1 MIKHIVLW
9 KLREF
14 PSREE
19 KLKTAKNLRQKLME
33 MKKSIKQIR
42 TIEVGINT
50 DKASA
55 SNYDVILMTQF
66 DSINDLQAYKV
77 HPAHQEL
84 VEYLQTIRELR
95 VAIDYE
101 VVPETIEAI

>member
-1 MIKHIVLW
+1 MIKHIVMW

-19 KLKTAKNLRQKLME
+19 KLKTARNLRQKLLDI
-33 MKKSIKQIR
+33 KKSIKQIM
-42 TIEVGINT
+42 TIEVGLNT

-55 SNYDVILMTQF
+55 SNYDVILITQF
-66 DSINDLQAYKV
+66 ASIEDLQAYKV

-101 VVPETIEAI
+101 VFSETIEA

>member
-1 MIKHIVLW
+1 MIKHIVMW

-19 KLKTAKNLRQKLME
+19 KLRIARNLRQKLLE
-33 MKKSIKQIR
+33 MKKSIKQIKS
-42 TIEVGINT
+42 IEVGINAE
-50 DKASA
+50 KASS
-55 SNYDVILMTQF
+55 SNYDVILITQF
-66 DSINDLQAYKV
+66 SSMDDLQGYKV

-101 VVPETIEAI
+101 IAAVAE

>member
-1 MIKHIVLW
+1 MW

-14 PSREE
+14 PTKEE
-19 KLKTAKNLRQKLME
+19 KLRTARNLRQKLLE
-33 MKKSIKQIR
+33 MKKSIKQIK
-42 TIEVGINT
+42 TIEVGINAE
-50 DKASA
+50 KASV
-55 SNYDVILMTQF
+55 SNYDVILLTQF
-66 DSINDLQAYKV
+66 VSIDDLQAYKV

-101 VVPETIEAI
+101 THDIPEED

>member
-14 PSREE
+14 STREE
-19 KLKTAKNLRQKLME
+19 KAKIARTLGSKLLD
-33 MKKSIKQIR
+33 MKDAIPEIQS
-42 TIEVGINT
+42 IEVGIN
-50 DKASA
+50 DEKASP
-55 SNYDVILMTQF
+55 SNYDVILITKFSSMT
-66 DSINDLQAYKV
+66 DLQAYKV

-101 VVPETIEAI
+101 EKNV

>member
-1 MIKHIVLW
+1 MIKHIVMW

-14 PSREE
+14 PTKEE
-19 KLKTAKNLRQKLME
+19 KLRTARNLRQKLLE
-33 MKKSIKQIR
+33 MKKSIKEIK

-50 DKASA
+50 EKASV
-55 SNYDVILMTQF
+55 SNYDVILITQF
-66 DSINDLQAYKV
+66 AAFEDLQAYKV

-101 VVPETIEAI
+101 STILPEDN

>member
-1 MIKHIVLW
+1 MIKHIVMW

-14 PSREE
+14 STRED
-19 KLKTAKNLRQKLME
+19 KLRTAHSLRQKLLE
-33 MKKSIKQIR
+33 MKKSVKVIQ
-42 TIEVGINT
+42 TIEVGINAE
-50 DKASA
+50 KASA
-55 SNYDVILMTQF
+55 SNYDVILITQF
-66 DSINDLQAYKV
+66 ASMDDLQKYKV

-101 VVPETIEAI
+101 TIPIEEDE

>member
-1 MIKHIVLW
+1 MIKHIVMW

-14 PSREE
+14 PNRDE
-19 KLKTAKNLRQKLME
+19 KLRTARSLRLKLLE
-33 MKKSIKQIR
+33 MKKSIKQIK

-50 DKASA
+50 EKASA
-55 SNYDVILMTQF
+55 SNYDVILITQF
-66 DSINDLQAYKV
+66 VSIDDLQAYKV

-101 VVPETIEAI
+101 LTEPAEDM